1 MKHHDVSSD
10 VTSLAWVEEFGI
22 GWPAV
27 GACSC
32 AECTGESPADYAAS
46 RVSLVSATSALCR

>member
-1 MKHHDVSSD
+1 MEHHDEL
-10 VTSLAWVEEFGI
+10 TSLAWIEEFGI
-22 GWPAV
+22 GWPSI
-27 GACSC
+27 GACAC